1 MGPTYTL
8 SPVSP
13 STGDAF
19 HLYRERRYLSW
30 TPMAQEAILDQAIET
45 EVEEIHEALAICESC
60 SHLVPKT
67 MVCLYCGAPILF
79 KEPKR
84 PDT

>member
-1 MGPTYTL
+1 
-8 SPVSP
+8 
-13 STGDAF
+13 
-19 HLYRERRYLSW
+19 
-30 TPMAQEAILDQAIET
+30 MAQEAILEHAVET
-45 EVEEIHEALAICESC
+45 EVEELHEALAICESC

-79 KEPKR
+79 KEPKK